1 MHCLPMA
8 LLRGTATLPFCL
20 QAFTALMQRAC
31 QWAAFTKRSFSVLS
45 HMCPQLLD
53 QQQWSCTPLVTRGMP
68 AAARLQ
74 PQLHR
79 RPQSQDPLLLG
90 EQQCCTPP
98 VTRGMPAAAGF
109 QPQVKNALKVK
120 IPCCLKGSNAAP
132 HQSPEACLLLQDF
145 NRNFT
150 NDPKVKIPWV
160 RQDLCGPRVLTMEWI
175 DGLRCT
181 DPRAIVSSGINV
193 EEFIRGGVVTGLR
206 QLLEV
211 GGVPGSSHCRQD

>member
-1 MHCLPMA
+1 MA
-8 LLRGTATLPFCL
+8 QQGSVSTPL
-20 QAFTALMQRAC
+20 QE
-31 QWAAFTKRSFSVLS
+31 
-45 HMCPQLLD
+45 D
-53 QQQWSCTPLVTRGMP
+53 QQWSCT
-68 AAARLQ
+68 
-74 PQLHR
+74 
-79 RPQSQDPLLLG
+79 
-90 EQQCCTPP
+90 C
-98 VTRGMPAAAGF
+98 
-109 QPQVKNALKVK
+109 
-120 IPCCLKGSNAAP
+120 
-132 HQSPEACLLLQDF
+132 QSPEACRLLQDF

-211 GGVPGSSHCRQD
+211 GGAPGLSCWLWHQYCVQGWQGWLLLFCCQVEPSGQSFGHRVML